1 MKTKTIKQYV
11 SILIAVL
18 FMAMIA
24 LTSIFQVSKAFAY
37 SEDDNTYDETYVES
51 DLGQEIME
59 KGYEMS
65 FDGTA
70 GTKPS
75 LHSFMEYC
83 FSVYADKRNENYGLY
98 IYIYNPGRLQFSE
111 YYGANTINM
120 ATKYNEAGEPTD
132 YEVLSLKLCDF
143 STGRY
148 DYLFYKFRIMG
159 LEDVLENAVEYNTAN
174 QKRRYDISKISLLED
189 GTTKKITIPVD
200 TTYYASGYAK
210 GMATESEKGS
220 TLKIDKKELKT
231 IEFEVKHANYRTGN
245 YNKEFVCDELN
256 TVYFAVDEEYFTDYG
271 GLQKIKAEWYEYK
284 TKPIFVTTDQDAYN
298 YLDGYIG
305 KELGAETLGPDVLP
319 YTIYWEP
326 HMRGADSG
334 DSLQWDYIEFGKSYN
349 HFVTFNENVIYGLD
363 STWTPDTRFDWL
375 IKTDSTSGYKV
386 SPDERNDF
394 MMRYTNTYPSQTK
407 ILDRYAMGLFADSI
421 DADRV
426 ELLSNPSAK
435 MGHIVR
441 EIDAGESGDL
451 AFKVDQSWW
460 EQFWGGMEFE
470 NISYSPIVVLEPGSI
485 DNLLPSAFAS
495 QYFISE
501 QYAETVYSD
510 IKAMH
515 DVGKRAVLFRFAE
528 TDYYMSNAMFEYMAD
543 YDDLDPDMQG
553 VNGYVAQQTEFYNFE
568 IITLTFHKDG
578 VDKVIPVVS
587 DPIDIQNWTEGDRG
601 FDYDRTEEESGCASG
616 CAGGWRTFLT
626 VISVL
631 VCVYLVSLLFRFGKR
646 IWRWFNGE

>member
-37 SEDDNTYDETYVES
+37 SEGDNTYDETYVES

-70 GTKPS
+70 GTEPL

-83 FSVYADKRNENYGLY
+83 FSVYADVRNENYGLY

-132 YEVLSLKLCDF
+132 YEIFSLKLCDF

-159 LEDVLENAVEYNTAN
+159 LEDVIENAVEYNTAN

-189 GTTKKITIPVD
+189 GATEHTTLTISK
-200 TTYYASGYAK
+200 TYFVSGYSK
-210 GMATESEKGS
+210 GLATESEKGS
-220 TLKIDKKELKT
+220 TLKIESEELETIELK
-231 IEFEVKHANYRTGN
+231 VKHANYRTRE

-256 TVYFAVDEEYFTDYG
+256 TVYFAVDEEYFTNYG

-298 YLDGYIG
+298 YLEGYRG

-326 HMRGADSG
+326 HVRQKDSG
-334 DSLQWDYIEFGKSYN
+334 DSIQVDYIEFGKSYN
-349 HFVTFNENVIYGLD
+349 HYVTFGLNVLYGLD

-386 SPDERNDF
+386 SPTELEDY
-394 MMRYTNTYPSQTK
+394 MTWYTNKYPSQTK
-407 ILDRYAMGLFADSI
+407 IHNQYAMGLFADSI

-426 ELLSNPSAK
+426 ELLSDSSAK
-435 MGHIVR
+435 MGRIVQ
-441 EIDAGESGDL
+441 EIDAGESRDL
-451 AFKVDQSWW
+451 AFKADQSWW
-460 EQFWGGMEFE
+460 DKFWNGVEFE
-470 NISYSPIVVLEPGSI
+470 TKNYSPIVVLEPGSI
-485 DNLLPSAFAS
+485 DNLIPSAFAS
-495 QYFISE
+495 QYYISDA
-501 QYAETVYSD
+501 YAETVYSD

-515 DVGKRAVLFRFAE
+515 DEGKRAVLFRFAE

-543 YDDLDPDMQG
+543 YDDLGPDMEG
-553 VNGYVAQQTEFYNFE
+553 VDGYVASETIFLDFE
-568 IITLTFHKDG
+568 IITLTFRKDG
-578 VDKVIPVVS
+578 ADKVLAVVS
-587 DPIDIQNWTEGDRG
+587 DPIDIINEIEGDPNV
-601 FDYDRTEEESGCASG
+601 DYERPESGCASG
-616 CAGGWRTFLT
+616 FDTFLT
-626 VISVL
+626 LVSWL
-631 VCVYLVSLLFRFGKR
+631 VCIVIVAILFKWGKR

>member
-1 MKTKTIKQYV
+1 MKTKTLKQYV

-37 SEDDNTYDETYVES
+37 SEGDNAYDETYVKS

-70 GTKPS
+70 GTEPS

-189 GTTKKITIPVD
+189 GATEHTTITISK
-200 TTYYASGYAK
+200 TYFVSGYSK
-210 GMATESEKGS
+210 GLATESEKGS
-220 TLKIDKKELKT
+220 TLKIESEELETIELK
-231 IEFEVKHANYRTGN
+231 VKHANYRTRE

-256 TVYFAVDEEYFTDYG
+256 TVYFAVDEEYFTNYG

-298 YLDGYIG
+298 YLDDYIG
-305 KELGAETLGPDVLP
+305 KELGAESLSPEVLP
-319 YTIYWEP
+319 YSIYWEG
-326 HMRGADSG
+326 HVRGTDSG
-334 DSLQWDYIEFGKSYN
+334 NSLQWDYVEFGKSYN
-349 HFVTFNENVIYGLD
+349 HFAGFSGNSIYGLD

-386 SPDERNDF
+386 SPNKLEEY
-394 MMRYTNTYPSQTK
+394 MTWYTNKYPSQTK
-407 ILDRYAMGLFADSI
+407 IHNQYAMGLFADSI

-426 ELLSNPSAK
+426 QLLKNPDDK
-435 MGHIVR
+435 MGLIVQ
-441 EIDAGESGDL
+441 EIDAGESRDL

-460 EQFWGGMEFE
+460 EQYWGGMEFE

-495 QYFISE
+495 QYYISDA
-501 QYAETVYSD
+501 YAETVYSD

-515 DVGKRAVLFRFAE
+515 DEGKRAVLFRFAK
-528 TDYYMSNAMFEYMAD
+528 TDYYMSNAIFDYMAD
-543 YDDLDPDMQG
+543 YDDWGPDIEG
-553 VNGYVAQQTEFYNFE
+553 VDGYVASETIFLDFE
-568 IITLTFHKDG
+568 IITLTFRKDG
-578 VDKVIPVVS
+578 ADKVLAVVS
-587 DPIDIQNWTEGDRG
+587 EPIDIINEIEGDPNV
-601 FDYDRTEEESGCASG
+601 DYERPESGCTAWES
-616 CAGGWRTFLT
+616 FLT
-626 VISVL
+626 VFSWL
-631 VCVYLVSLLFRFGKR
+631 VCIVIVAILFKWGRR
-646 IWRWFNGE
+646 AWRWFNGE